1 MSKDKSYTAVVRV
14 SLDIHV
20 SGTWSEDTTMAQTRK
35 QALEGAEQVLGNL
48 IGENTNPDTMLAS
61 ARRVK
66 QPRLMSIEL
75 APTEGE
81 VRD

>member
-1 MSKDKSYTAVVRV
+1 MRDKSYTAVVRV

-20 SGTWSEDTTMAQTRK
+20 SGTWAEDTTMAQTRK

-48 IGENTNPDTMLAS
+48 IGEGTNPSTQTAA
-61 ARRVK
+61 ARRVHAPK
-66 QPRLMSIEL
+66 LMSIEL
-75 APTEGE
+75 APTDGE